1 MIFLLLNVLDLM
13 TTLAGGLHNETN
25 PVGQFLIAR
34 WGFLGLVMGKVVLLV
49 YYAGFTSL
57 LGWVWRPGARA
68 YNKLMIALMLTVV
81 AWNIRFLLLRPG

>member
-34 WGFLGLVMGKVVLLV
+34 WGFMGLVAGKVVLV
-49 YYAGFTSL
+49 AYIAGFTSL
-57 LGWVWRPGARA
+57 LEWVWYPGARA
-68 YNKLMIALMLTVV
+68 YKKLMIAIYLVVV
-81 AWNIRFLLLRPG
+81 AWNVRYLILT

>member
-1 MIFLLLNVLDLM
+1 MIFLLLNVLDLI
-13 TTLAGGLHNETN
+13 TTAIGGLHNETN

-34 WGFLGLVMGKVVLLV
+34 WGFLGLVMGKAVLLV

-68 YNKLMIALMLTVV
+68 YKKLMIALMLTVV
-81 AWNIRFLLLRPG
+81 AWNVRYLILT

>member
-1 MIFLLLNVLDLM
+1 MIFFLLNVLDLM

-34 WGFLGLVMGKVVLLV
+34 WGFMGLVAGKAVLV
-49 YYAGFTSL
+49 AYYAGSTAL
-57 LGWVWRPGARA
+57 MRRVWRPGARA

-81 AWNIRFLLLRPG
+81 AWNVRYLILT

>member
-34 WGFLGLVMGKVVLLV
+34 WGFLGLVMGKAVLLV
-49 YYAGFTSL
+49 YYAGSTAL
-57 LGWVWRPGARA
+57 MRRVWRPGARA
-68 YNKLMIALMLTVV
+68 YKKLMIAIMLTVV
-81 AWNIRFLLLRPG
+81 AWNVRYLILR